1 MRVRCDADEFRDL
14 LPREPPQLGQ
24 LADERQCGDA
34 ADAGGAPEQVLVLAP
49 RGALA
54 HAALEFGVRHAQL
67 ALQVGD
73 VLREALAHRARV
85 APRGPAEPVALGL
98 EHLEELASA
107 RGQRVERV
115 QRLVGERAHL
125 GPDALRE
132 QGEHARVDPVRLGEL
147 AGRAGEVVHAA
158 GVPCRGLATT
168 TGSPAATRAATSAA
182 TRASSYPP
190 VASST
195 TSAGARA
202 VSREATS
209 RTPAASLGAV
219 HGAGAGRASSTSS
232 SFATSIPTET
242 PAAVSGVC
250 GMYPPGGRWV
260 RRRAPACGCERA

>member
-147 AGRAGEVVHAA
+147 AGRAGDIVHAA

-168 TGSPAATRAATSAA
+168 TGSSAATSAA